1 MSSDCLC
8 QADWHPHCT
17 FWRIGVAEITRL
29 KILSL
34 LSLALFASGS
44 THAGSDDWSSRWS
57 PNESRVNSN
66 LTQANLIKLA
76 ESDYYDNVGKTT
88 VNNTTNIGEVNNIS
102 NIGQNTNAIGS
113 VNTSTNNIKIDGSN
127 NGLNLS
133 NSATNN
139 NSALDA
145 GISTSTQNGS
155 INGCINL
162 SVQNAGPGT
171 C

>member
-1 MSSDCLC
+1 V
-8 QADWHPHCT
+8 PK
-17 FWRIGVAEITRL
+17 ITRSR
-29 KILSL
+29 ILSL
-34 LSLALFASGS
+34 LAAMFLANTGASY
-44 THAGSDDWSSRWS
+44 AASDDWSSRWS
-57 PNESRVNSN
+57 PSESRTNTN

-88 VNNTTNIGEVNNIS
+88 INNTSNVGEINNIS

-113 VNTSTNNIKIDGSN
+113 VNNSTNNIKIDGSG
-127 NGLNLS
+127 NGLNVS
-133 NSATNN
+133 NTATNN

-145 GISTSTQNGS
+145 GITTSTQSGA

>member
-1 MSSDCLC
+1 MPKIKKL
-8 QADWHPHCT
+8 H
-17 FWRIGVAEITRL
+17 
-29 KILSL
+29 ILSL
-34 LSLALFASGS
+34 LGAVFLVSANTNA
-44 THAGSDDWSSRWS
+44 ASDDWSSRWR

-76 ESDYYDNVGKTT
+76 ESDYYDNVGKSTT
-88 VNNTTNIGEVNNIS
+88 NNTTNIGEVNNIS

-113 VNTSTNNIKIDGSN
+113 VNNSTNNIKIDGSDN
-127 NGLNLS
+127 NLNLA
-133 NSATNN
+133 NTATNN

-145 GISTSTQNGS
+145 GITTSTQNGS

>member
-1 MSSDCLC
+1 MTVLVGMAQVA
-8 QADWHPHCT
+8 QA
-17 FWRIGVAEITRL
+17 
-29 KILSL
+29 S
-34 LSLALFASGS
+34 
-44 THAGSDDWSSRWS
+44 SDDWSARWKSDTSRT
-57 PNESRVNSN
+57 NSN

-76 ESDYYDNVGKTT
+76 ESDYYDGLGKTT
-88 VNNTTNIGEVNNIS
+88 VNNISNVGEINNIS

-113 VNTSTNNIKIDGSN
+113 VNSSTNNINIDGSN
-127 NGLNLS
+127 NGLNLTNQS
-133 NSATNN
+133 TNN

-145 GISTSTQNGS
+145 GITTSTQSGS